1 MENNGKEFKNYAT
14 KHLGL
19 GSTLINDVIDYQEE
33 SSLSMPSAS
42 LTPMILEERKMR
54 ATQMSVFDRLMM
66 DRIIW
71 VAHGIDTRVS
81 SIIQAQ
87 LMFLD
92 KQDPT
97 RDITMHLDSPGG
109 SVMAGL
115 GIIDLMNYIEA
126 DVVTVNLGMC
136 ASMGSVLLSSGTK
149 GKRSSLIYSKVMT
162 HMVSHGTKGNIQDTR
177 VDQLEAEKYNYLLFK
192 KLSENTGKSFNEV
205 YDLSRVNKW
214 FNSDEALKF
223 GLIDEII
230 GLKDSEGTVKSQTIT
245 QMLEGFDDYYNK
257 EVLNK

>member
-1 MENNGKEFKNYAT
+1 MENNGKEFKNYA
-14 KHLGL
+14 KNHLGL
-19 GSTLINDVIDYQEE
+19 STTLVEDVIDFQSE
-33 SSLSMPSAS
+33 SSLFSLPSAS

-71 VAHGIDTRVS
+71 VAHGIDTRVA

-87 LMFLD
+87 LMFLNSQD
-92 KQDPT
+92 KE

-109 SVMAGL
+109 SVLAGL
-115 GIIDLMNYIEA
+115 GIIDVMNYIDT
-126 DVVTVNLGMC
+126 DVVTINLGMC

-162 HMVSHGTKGNIQDTR
+162 HMVSHGTSGNIQSTR
-177 VDQLEAEKYNYLLFK
+177 INQLEAEKYNYLLFK
-192 KLSENTGKSFNEV
+192 KLAENTGKSFDEV
-205 YDLSRVNKW
+205 YELSRHDKW

-230 GLKDSEGTVKSQTIT
+230 GVKDNQTIT
-245 QMLEGFDDYYNK
+245 QMLDGFDDYYKK
-257 EVLNK
+257 EVMGK